1 MASVCVIDPIVFR
14 AYMNELHSF
23 CRFFVSKQ
31 KVRRPKMHFNNKV
44 KTNSIRIGYC
54 DALHWFS
61 NFVHFKRKWYFYLKN
76 GKTISFY
83 TTTNSDLFE
92 CLFACM
98 FTTNSTMLFYCTCFT
113 NKLRLKMYAVGFL
126 ALVVAFILFINIDIL
141 PLFSYATFQRIFN
154 RKSSDF
160 Q

>member
-1 MASVCVIDPIVFR
+1 MSLIPLYFAHIWMNCVHFVVSLSVTKRWRDRKCILTIKWKQTAFVLVI
-14 AYMNELHSF
+14 A
-23 CRFFVSKQ
+23 
-31 KVRRPKMHFNNKV
+31 MHF
-44 KTNSIRIGYC
+44 IGFRTLYI
-54 DALHWFS
+54 S
-61 NFVHFKRKWYFYLKN
+61 NVNCIFLPQN

-83 TTTNSDLFE
+83 TTTNSDLFA

-126 ALVVAFILFINIDIL
+126 ALVVASLLFIDIDIL
-141 PLFSYATFQRIFN
+141 PLFSYATFQRVFA
-154 RKSSDF
+154 RKSSNF